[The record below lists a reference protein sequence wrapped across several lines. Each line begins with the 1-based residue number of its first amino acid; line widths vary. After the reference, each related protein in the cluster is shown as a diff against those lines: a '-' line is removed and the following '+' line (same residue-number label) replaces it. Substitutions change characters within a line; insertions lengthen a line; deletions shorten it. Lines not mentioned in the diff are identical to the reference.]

1 MKFVILGRTGTG
13 KTRLA
18 EAMAQI
24 GNLKLLKTSTTRQP
38 RDDADKERYNFVTEA
53 EADRIAAKY
62 LYTEIG
68 TAKYFCREEDLKACD
83 IAVLEP
89 DGLQDI
95 TALLPEEVIYVIYAH
110 VDPGSETAVAKFET
124 ALDERINASK
134 DPNAVRKAI
143 ADKRAAESER
153 FDRVEELLFDMVHPD
168 NNPKL
173 PETRKIFVD
182 PRFHNRVQ
190 YIADFM
196 NDFDEEHLSQFAL
209 NQVLVARRFKNI
221 RTIVQQCADLEILTQ
236 PVPGMV
242 QMRTDRT
249 NEDTLSPIDDCTHT
263 IMNRPAAMTQI
274 FNAWLTHEL
283 NIGVPNELLP
293 KPVAAI

>member
-13 KTRLA
+13 KTSLA

-38 RDDADKERYNFVTEA
+38 RDDADKERYNFVMEA
-53 EADRIAAKY
+53 EADKIGAKY

-68 TAKYFCREEDLKACD
+68 EAKYFCSEEDLKACD
-83 IAVLEP
+83 IAVLDP

-95 TALLPEEVIYVIYAH
+95 TALLPEEIIYVIYVH
-110 VDPGSETAVAKFET
+110 VNPGDETAIARFET
-124 ALDERINASK
+124 ALDKRIKSSK
-134 DPNAVRKAI
+134 DPAAVQKAI

-153 FDRVEELLFDMVHPD
+153 FDRLEELLFDTARPEND
-168 NNPKL
+168 PKR
-173 PETRKIFVD
+173 PETRKIFID
-182 PRFHNRVQ
+182 PRFHDRVQ
-190 YIADFM
+190 CIADFM
-196 NDFDEEHLSQFAL
+196 NDFNEEHLSEFAL
-209 NQVLVARRFKNI
+209 NQVLVARRFKNV
-221 RTIVQQCADLEILTQ
+221 RTIIQQCADLEILSQ

-242 QMRTDRT
+242 SMMADHT
-249 NEDTLSPIDDCTHT
+249 NTSVLRPIDDCAHT
-263 IMNRPAAMTQI
+263 VMNSPAAMTRI

-293 KPVAAI
+293 KPIAKI